1 VVCSTFRVLRKLKY
15 RVLAVD
21 DDSSVCDLLRRVFV
35 ETGRYIVATET
46 ESHRTIKTA
55 RLFRPD
61 LLILDL
67 NMPGQSG
74 QDLTRWLRTEP
85 WLRYRPI
92 IFFTGRP
99 EPDDLSSWVTDA
111 ATVYLH
117 KESPIDVVVQTADR
131 LLGVPAL
138 SAGDPQKV

>member
-1 VVCSTFRVLRKLKY
+1 MFRVLRKLKF
-15 RVLAVD
+15 RILAVD
-21 DDSSVCDLLRRVFV
+21 DDPSVCGLLSRVF
-35 ETGRYIVATET
+35 EQTGRYIVATES
-46 ESHRTIKTA
+46 ESHRTTKTA

-74 QDLTRWLRTEP
+74 QDLTKWLRTEP

-92 IFFTGRP
+92 IFFTGLP
-99 EPDDLSSWVTDA
+99 EPDGLSSLVTDA

-117 KESPIDVVVQTADR
+117 KESH
-131 LLGVPAL
+131 
-138 SAGDPQKV
+138 

>member
-1 VVCSTFRVLRKLKY
+1 MLRKLKY
-15 RVLAVD
+15 RILAVD
-21 DDSSVCDLLRRVFV
+21 DDPSVCGLLRRVFE
-35 ETGRYIVATET
+35 ETGRYIVATES

-61 LLILDL
+61 ILILDL

-74 QDLTRWLRTEP
+74 QDLTKWLRTEP

-99 EPDDLSSWVTDA
+99 EPDDLYLWSTDA

-117 KESPIDVVVQTADR
+117 KETHIDVLVQTADR
-131 LLGVPAL
+131 LLGVPTL
-138 SAGDPQKV
+138 STGDQQKV